1 MEDILRTVASSLQ
14 TPVVVLLLVL
24 AALMVVALGV
34 LIAEIFTERRHFKVR
49 IPQLVDDLRKNG
61 DTADVIENSGLLR
74 RQRDALLELLRH
86 PDATD
91 DERESM
97 AVNLVFMEQSH
108 FDNRVRV
115 TDLIA
120 KVAPMLGLMG
130 TLIPLGPGLVAIGGG
145 DTATLSE
152 SLLMAFDTTVL
163 GLVVA
168 CIAILISTIH
178 KSWYSKYMSAFEAAA
193 ECVLG
198 LVSERG
204 YDGDGK
210 AADDGDDADGGKA
223 AHAMSG
229 TGLDRDA
236 TAAMATLDDEPVAG
250 GGPR

>member
-14 TPVVVLLLVL
+14 TPVVVLLFVL
-24 AALMVVALGV
+24 AALMVVSLGALIV
-34 LIAEIFTERRHFKVR
+34 EALTERRHFKVR
-49 IPQLVDDLRKNG
+49 IPKLVDDLRGND
-61 DTADVIENSGLLR
+61 DTAEVIENSGLLR

-97 AVNLVFMEQSH
+97 AVNLVFLEQSH

-168 CIAILISTIH
+168 CISILISTIH
-178 KSWYSKYMSAFEAAA
+178 KSWYSKYMSAFEAAT

-198 LVSERG
+198 IAADHRG
-204 YDGDGK
+204 FGSRADAGDDGEP
-210 AADDGDDADGGKA
+210 AADDGVE
-223 AHAMSG
+223 
-229 TGLDRDA
+229 LDEDA
-236 TAAMATLDDEPVAG
+236 TAAMASLDVEPDAG
-250 GGPR
+250 GDQR